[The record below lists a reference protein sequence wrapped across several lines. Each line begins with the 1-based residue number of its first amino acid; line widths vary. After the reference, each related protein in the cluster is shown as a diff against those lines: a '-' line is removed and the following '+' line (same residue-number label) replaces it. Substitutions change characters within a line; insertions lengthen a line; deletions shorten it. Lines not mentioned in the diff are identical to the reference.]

1 MAGTGWME
9 EFRAGEDLEK
19 RQTADSWGR
28 LHHGSPAAQPSP
40 NAFMRACISVT
51 AVVGLGVAGRGA
63 KVVERKARGGATEGG
78 GVARWNFWW
87 PGGCLAVEFLTGVG
101 IELG

>member
-19 RQTADSWGR
+19 KRQFADSWGR
-28 LHHGSPAAQPSP
+28 LHHRLPAAQPSP
-40 NAFMRACISVT
+40 NAFMSACFSVT

-63 KVVERKARGGATEGG
+63 KVVERKARGGATGG
-78 GVARWNFWW
+78 WGASR
-87 PGGCLAVEFLTGVG
+87 GGISGGLAVEFSTGVG